1 MAQYTKDKR
10 PVLLERGDTVI
21 FQFPRKALFMKGDT
35 ITYSVRNNHMSNS
48 NGDNDQI
55 FEALGLNSDDKF
67 ALAKLAYGP
76 QDASYSSNHWP
87 ECTSGRY
94 EGLTKLVNYLFD
106 LLERKVRYESLPAP
120 EPPED
125 LKEVVAAL
133 QDFTQCRG
141 AIADVIGAYMGKD
154 LKAYMGGKIIAKITE
169 I

>member
-1 MAQYTKDKR
+1 
-10 PVLLERGDTVI
+10 
-21 FQFPRKALFMKGDT
+21 MKGDT
-35 ITYSVRNNHMSNS
+35 ITYSVRNNHMSS
-48 NGDNDQI
+48 SKGDNDQI

-76 QDASYSSNHWP
+76 QDASYSSNDWPECTSGRYEGLTKLVNGPQDASYSSNDWP